1 MSSMPPWPSNPVWRT
16 APTVLLR
23 FRSLFAALAVGTF
36 LVTVVAAAY
45 PLFLSASE
53 SELLASA
60 IDDATVT
67 PYGMG
72 IAYRSTEVG
81 LLQRAPDNEGLL
93 WERRGDAFASVADGS
108 DSLGPVELAILGDV
122 VAVTDLSGAPPP
134 TGVVEGRLFAGTD
147 AVAHVEVVAGEEG
160 PGVWLPEH
168 IATRLAAE
176 PGDEVVLHSG
186 AQRKRVLVD
195 GVYASLYTQPRQG
208 YWRLWNDDIYPQP
221 CIRCSA
227 PPQFI
232 VAEPEQLLDLSA
244 ALGTRRATFA
254 WQAPAITEPQMTL
267 EDASELAA
275 SSARFLDR
283 AGPGGDLFEVLR
295 CCGRWLSRHGVSEI
309 TITQNAGLVVQE
321 VRQRSAAVQGP
332 MLVLVV
338 TGLAIALAVVA
349 AAGVFSVVA
358 RRVEVGVLTIRGW
371 GPLGFGAMASLEAL
385 LPATIGGVLGWV
397 AATSLIVWAGPAA
410 PASAT
415 ARATSIRAALAG
427 TLASI
432 AIVGVVS
439 GVAFVARHEH
449 RHRFTRIVAAV
460 PWEVAVVAIAWMLA
474 GRLAEGGV
482 VESGGIERPEPA
494 VFLLPLMVA
503 LGAGILAARMTGI
516 VVRRAARSGGS
527 RVTASW
533 LAIRR
538 LRAGPALTS
547 LFVVA
552 GILTLAVSSAA
563 LATVASLRATVEA
576 KARIFVG
583 SEVQVQVANDATAA
597 PGFPYPVTR
606 VTRFREAGSLDE
618 GDATYDLLVIEPDD
632 FASAAYWNDG
642 FAADPLPV
650 LLVRL
655 TVPMG
660 DAVPVVVANGGGATP
675 ETVSIWQEDVP
686 VIVVGTAVTFP
697 GTSSDSRPLVVM
709 DAAALAAAF
718 RGRPDPLAT
727 PRAITEIWVDGPAR
741 DVRERVDE
749 LGVVPQLVLSAE
761 EVEDIPF
768 IGAAVQTFL
777 VLQVLASSAVALV
790 VVVAVVYL
798 HAKQRSR
805 VVATTLS
812 DRMGMARHTMR
823 AASIAEL
830 GAMLLVSFLVGTI
843 VGVLSA
849 SIVVSR
855 IDPLPT
861 IPPAPMIVM
870 PVEAVV
876 VTAVCLVVAS
886 VVGGAIADRGAR
898 HLSTAEV
905 MRVAE

>member
-1 MSSMPPWPSNPVWRT
+1 MSSMPPWRSNPVWRT

-53 SELLASA
+53 NELLASA

-81 LLQRAPDNEGLL
+81 LSERAPDGEGLL
-93 WERRGDAFASVADGS
+93 WERRGDAFASVASGS
-108 DSLGPVELAILGDV
+108 DSLGPTELAIFGGV
-122 VAVTDLSGAPPP
+122 VSVTDLGGAPPP
-134 TGVVEGRLFAGTD
+134 SGTVEGRLFAGTD
-147 AVAHVEVVAGEEG
+147 AIAHVDVIAGDEG
-160 PGVWLPEH
+160 PGVWLPDLV
-168 IATRLAAE
+168 ATPLAAE

-186 AQRKRVLVD
+186 AQRERVLVD

-208 YWRLWNDDIYPQP
+208 YWRLWNDDIYPCP
-221 CIRCSA
+221 DVLCSA

-232 VAEPEQLLDLSA
+232 LAEPEQLLDLSA
-244 ALGTRRATFA
+244 ALGVPRATFA
-254 WQAPAITEPQMTL
+254 WQAPAITDPPMTL
-267 EDASELAA
+267 EAA
-275 SSARFLDR
+275 SDLGAFSGHFLDR
-283 AGPGGDLFEVLR
+283 AGPGGDLFEVLS
-295 CCGRWLSRHGVSEI
+295 CCGRRFSRHGASEV
-309 TITQNAGLVVQE
+309 TITQNAGLVVHE

-338 TGLAIALAVVA
+338 AGLAIALSVVA
-349 AAGVFSVVA
+349 AAAVFSVVG

-371 GPLGFGAMASLEAL
+371 GPGGFGAKASLEAL
-385 LPATIGGVLGWV
+385 LPAAIGGVLGWA
-397 AATSLIVWAGPAA
+397 AATSLIAWAGPAA
-410 PASAT
+410 PASVT
-415 ARATSIRAALAG
+415 ARATSIVAALAG

-460 PWEVAVVAIAWMLA
+460 PWEIAVFAIAWMLA
-474 GRLAEGGV
+474 GRLEEGGV

-503 LGAGILAARMTGI
+503 LGAGILAARVTGF

-583 SEVQVQVANDATAA
+583 SEVQVQVASDAVPA
-597 PGFPYPVTR
+597 PGFPYPTTR
-606 VTRFREAGSLDE
+606 VTRFRDAGSIDGGE
-618 GDATYDLLVIEPDD
+618 ASYDLLVIEPDD
-632 FASAAYWNDG
+632 FASAAYWNDA
-642 FAADPLPV
+642 FSADPLPA
-650 LLVRL
+650 LLERL
-655 TVPMG
+655 TAPMG
-660 DAVPVVVANGGGATP
+660 DGVPIVVANGGGATP
-675 ETVSIWQEDVP
+675 ETVSIGQEDVP
-686 VIVVGTAVTFP
+686 VTVVGTAVTFP

-709 DAAALAAAF
+709 DAAALARAF

-727 PRAITEIWVDGPAR
+727 PRATTELWVDGPAA
-741 DVRERVDE
+741 DVQQRIDE
-749 LGVVPQLVLSAE
+749 LGVLPQLVLSAE

-768 IGAAVQTFL
+768 IAAAVQTFL
-777 VLQVLASSAVALV
+777 VLQVLALSAVALV
-790 VVVAVVYL
+790 VVVGVVYL

-812 DRMGMARHTMR
+812 DRMGMPLHMMR
-823 AASIAEL
+823 TASIAEL

-849 SIVVSR
+849 SIVVPS

-861 IPPAPMIVM
+861 IPPAPLIVT
-870 PVEAVV
+870 PIVALV
-876 VTAVCLVVAS
+876 VTAVCLMVAS

-898 HLSTAEV
+898 HRSTAEV

>member
-1 MSSMPPWPSNPVWRT
+1 MPPWRSNPVWRT

-53 SELLASA
+53 NELLASA
-60 IDDATVT
+60 IDVATVT

-72 IAYRSTEVG
+72 IAHRSTEVG
-81 LLQRAPDNEGLL
+81 LRERAPDGEGLL
-93 WERRGDAFASVADGS
+93 WERRGDAFASVADGN
-108 DSLGPVELAILGDV
+108 DSLGPVELAIFGGV
-122 VAVTDLSGAPPP
+122 VTVTDLGGAPPP
-134 TGVVEGRLFAGTD
+134 SGVVEGRLFAGTD
-147 AVAHVEVVAGEEG
+147 AIAHVEVIAGEEG
-160 PGVWLPEH
+160 PGVWLPD
-168 IATRLAAE
+168 IVATPLAAE

-186 AQRKRVLVD
+186 SQQQRVLVD
-195 GVYASLYTQPRQG
+195 GIYVSLYTQPRQG
-208 YWRLWNDDIYPQP
+208 YWRLWNDDIYPCP
-221 CIRCSA
+221 GVFCFP

-232 VAEPEQLLDLSA
+232 VAEAEQLLDLST
-244 ALGTRRATFA
+244 ALGVRRATFA
-254 WQAPAITEPQMTL
+254 WQAPAITEPPITL

-275 SSARFLDR
+275 FSDRFLER
-283 AGPGGDLFEVLR
+283 ASPGGDLYEVLR
-295 CCGRWLSRHGVSEI
+295 CCGRWFSRHGASEI
-309 TITQNAGLVVQE
+309 TITQNAGLVVRE
-321 VRQRSAAVQGP
+321 VRARSAAVQGP

-338 TGLAIALAVVA
+338 AGLAIALAAVA
-349 AAGVFSVVA
+349 AGGVFSFVG
-358 RRVEVGVLTIRGW
+358 RRIEVGVLTIRGW
-371 GPLGFGAMASLEAL
+371 GPLAFGAKASLETL
-385 LPATIGGVLGWV
+385 LPAAIGGVLGWV
-397 AATSLIVWAGPAA
+397 TATSLITWAGPAA
-410 PASAT
+410 LASAA
-415 ARATSIRAALAG
+415 ARATSIVAALAG

-460 PWEVAVVAIAWMLA
+460 PWEIAAFAIAWMLA

-494 VFLLPLMVA
+494 VFLLPLIVA
-503 LGAGILAARMTGI
+503 LGAGILAARVTRL
-516 VVRRAARSGGS
+516 VVRRAARSGGAGA
-527 RVTASW
+527 TAPW

-583 SEVQVQVANDATAA
+583 SEVQVQVASDATPA
-597 PGFPYPVTR
+597 PGFPYPVSR
-606 VTRFREAGSLDE
+606 VTRFRQAGSLDDDE
-618 GDATYDLLVIEPDD
+618 ASYDLLVIEPDR
-632 FASAAYWNDG
+632 FASAAYWNDA
-642 FAADPLPV
+642 FSADPLPV
-650 LLVRL
+650 LLERL
-655 TVPMG
+655 SAPVDDG
-660 DAVPVVVANGGGATP
+660 VPVVVANGGGATP
-675 ETVSIWQEDVP
+675 DTAWIGQVDVP
-686 VIVVGTAVTFP
+686 VTVVGTAVTFP

-718 RGRPDPLAT
+718 RGLPDPLAT
-727 PRAITEIWVDGPAR
+727 PRAITEIWVDGPAAEVQQR
-741 DVRERVDE
+741 IDE
-749 LGVVPQLVLSAE
+749 LGVLPQLVLSAE

-768 IGAAVQTFL
+768 IAAAVQTFL
-777 VLQVLASSAVALV
+777 VLQVLALSAVALV

-812 DRMGMARHTMR
+812 DRMGMPRHTMR
-823 AASIAEL
+823 VASIAEL

-849 SIVVSR
+849 SIVVPS

-861 IPPAPMIVM
+861 IPPAPLIVT
-870 PVEAVV
+870 PVVAVV

-898 HLSTAEV
+898 HRSTAEV

>member
-1 MSSMPPWPSNPVWRT
+1 MPPWRSNPVWRQ

-53 SELLASA
+53 NELLASA
-60 IDDATVT
+60 IDDATVS
-67 PYGMG
+67 PYGIG
-72 IAYRSTEVG
+72 IAHRSTEVG
-81 LLQRAPDNEGLL
+81 LRERAPDGDGLL
-93 WERRGDAFASVADGS
+93 WERRGDAFASVADGN
-108 DSLGPVELAILGDV
+108 DSLGPVELAIFGGV
-122 VAVTDLSGAPPP
+122 VTVTDLGGAPPP
-134 TGVVEGRLFAGTD
+134 SGVVEGRLFAGTD
-147 AVAHVEVVAGEEG
+147 AIAHVEVIAGEEG
-160 PGVWLPEH
+160 PGVWLPDI
-168 IATRLAAE
+168 IATPLAAE

-186 AQRKRVLVD
+186 AQRQHVLVD
-195 GVYASLYTQPRQG
+195 GIYTSLYTQPRQG
-208 YWRLWNDDIYPQP
+208 YWRLWNEEIYPCP
-221 CIRCSA
+221 GVFCFP

-232 VAEPEQLLDLSA
+232 VAEAEQLLDLST
-244 ALGTRRATFA
+244 ALGVRRATFA
-254 WQAPAITEPQMTL
+254 WQAPAITEPPITL

-275 SSARFLDR
+275 FSDRFLER
-283 AGPGGDLFEVLR
+283 ASPGGDLYEVLR
-295 CCGRWLSRHGVSEI
+295 CCGRWFSRHGASEI
-309 TITQNAGLVVQE
+309 TITQNAGLVVHE

-338 TGLAIALAVVA
+338 AGLAIALAAVA
-349 AAGVFSVVA
+349 AGGVFSVVG

-371 GPLGFGAMASLEAL
+371 GPLGFGTKASLEAL
-385 LPATIGGVLGWV
+385 LPAAIGGVLGWV
-397 AATSLIVWAGPAA
+397 TATSLITWAGPVAL
-410 PASAT
+410 ASAA
-415 ARATSIRAALAG
+415 ARAKSIVAALAG

-439 GVAFVARHEH
+439 AVAFVARHEH

-460 PWEVAVVAIAWMLA
+460 PWEIAAFAIAWMMA

-503 LGAGILAARMTGI
+503 LGAGILAARVTRL
-516 VVRRAARSGGS
+516 VVRRAARSGGAGA
-527 RVTASW
+527 TAPW

-583 SEVQVQVANDATAA
+583 SEVQVQVASDATPA
-597 PGFPYPVTR
+597 PDFPYPVSR
-606 VTRFREAGSLDE
+606 VTRFRQAGSLD
-618 GDATYDLLVIEPDD
+618 DAEASYDLLVIEPDD
-632 FASAAYWNDG
+632 FASAAYWNDA
-642 FAADPLPV
+642 FSADPLPV
-650 LLVRL
+650 LLERL
-655 TVPMG
+655 SAPVDDGVPI
-660 DAVPVVVANGGGATP
+660 VVANGGGATP
-675 ETVSIWQEDVP
+675 DMASIGQVDVP
-686 VIVVGTAVTFP
+686 VTVVGTAVTFP

-727 PRAITEIWVDGPAR
+727 PRAITEIWVDGPAAEVQQR
-741 DVRERVDE
+741 IDE
-749 LGVVPQLVLSAE
+749 LGVLPQLVLSAE

-768 IGAAVQTFL
+768 IAAAVQTFL
-777 VLQVLASSAVALV
+777 VLQVLALSAVVLV
-790 VVVAVVYL
+790 VVVGVVYL

-812 DRMGMARHTMR
+812 DRMGMPRHTMR

-849 SIVVSR
+849 SIVVPS

-861 IPPAPMIVM
+861 IPPAPLIVT
-870 PVEAVV
+870 PIVAVV

-898 HLSTAEV
+898 HRSTAEV

>member
-1 MSSMPPWPSNPVWRT
+1 MPPWPSNPVWRR

-23 FRSLFAALAVGTF
+23 FRSLFVALVVGTF
-36 LVTVVAAAY
+36 LVAVVAAAY

-53 SELLASA
+53 NELLASA

-81 LLQRAPDNEGLL
+81 LLERAPDGEGLL
-93 WERRGDAFASVADGS
+93 WERRGDAFASVADGN
-108 DSLGPVELAILGDV
+108 DSLGAVELAIFGDV
-122 VAVTDLSGAPPP
+122 VSVTDLGGAPPP
-134 TGVVEGRLFAGTD
+134 SGVVEGRLFAGSD
-147 AVAHVEVVAGEEG
+147 AIAHVDVIAGDEG
-160 PGVWLPEH
+160 PGVWLPDLV
-168 IATRLAAE
+168 ATPLAAE

-186 AQRKRVLVD
+186 AQRERVLVD
-195 GVYASLYTQPRQG
+195 GIYTSLYTQPQQG
-208 YWRLWNDDIYPQP
+208 YWRLWNDDIYPCP
-221 CIRCSA
+221 GVLCSA

-232 VAEPEQLLDLSA
+232 LAEPDQLLDLSA
-244 ALGTRRATFA
+244 ALGVPRATFA
-254 WQAPAITEPQMTL
+254 WQAPAITDPPMTL
-267 EDASELAA
+267 GAA
-275 SSARFLDR
+275 SDLGAFSSHFLDR
-283 AGPGGDLFEVLR
+283 ASPGGDLYEVLR
-295 CCGRWLSRHGVSEI
+295 CCGRWISRHGASEI

-338 TGLAIALAVVA
+338 AGLAIALAVVA

-371 GPLGFGAMASLEAL
+371 GPGGFGAMASLEAL
-385 LPATIGGVLGWV
+385 LPAAIGGVLGWV
-397 AATSLIVWAGPAA
+397 AATSLIAWAGPAA

-415 ARATSIRAALAG
+415 ARATSIVAALAG

-449 RHRFTRIVAAV
+449 RHRFTSIVAAV
-460 PWEVAVVAIAWMLA
+460 PWEVAVFAIAWMLA
-474 GRLAEGGV
+474 GRLEEGGV

-503 LGAGILAARMTGI
+503 LGAGILAARVTRF
-516 VVRRAARSGGS
+516 VVRRASRSGGS
-527 RVTASW
+527 RVSASW

-552 GILTLAVSSAA
+552 GILTLAVSAAA

-576 KARIFVG
+576 KARLFVG
-583 SEVQVQVANDATAA
+583 SEVQVQVASDAVPA

-606 VTRFREAGSLDE
+606 VTRFRDPGSFDGGEAS
-618 GDATYDLLVIEPDD
+618 YDLLVIEPGD
-632 FASAAYWNDG
+632 FASAAYWNDA
-642 FAADPLPV
+642 FSADPLPA
-650 LLVRL
+650 LLERL
-655 TVPMG
+655 AAPAG
-660 DAVPVVVANGGGATP
+660 DGVPVVIANGGGATP
-675 ETVSIWQEDVP
+675 DTVSIGQEDVP
-686 VIVVGTAVTFP
+686 VTVVGTAVTFP

-709 DAAALAAAF
+709 DAATLAAAF

-727 PRAITEIWVDGPAR
+727 PRAITEIWVDGPAA
-741 DVRERVDE
+741 DVQQRIDE
-749 LGVVPQLVLSAE
+749 LGVLPQLVLSAE

-768 IGAAVQTFL
+768 IAAAVQTFL

-790 VVVAVVYL
+790 VAVGVVYL

-812 DRMGMARHTMR
+812 DRMGMPRDTMR

-849 SIVVSR
+849 SIVVPS

-861 IPPAPMIVM
+861 IPPAPLIVT
-870 PVEAVV
+870 PVAAVV

-898 HLSTAEV
+898 HRSTAEV